1 MSMTHTQDDVF
12 AALRGAADDFGI
24 RKLATLM
31 DVAQGTLY
39 NKLNPNDSSAHHKP
53 TVSDLIQ
60 IVSHTHNTAPIESL
74 SALFGGVF
82 YRLPSMT
89 HYTNEDLLAL
99 VNHAGAQV
107 GAVHDVMAEA
117 MADLVVTPAE
127 FKRFQEQ
134 THRTIA
140 AFMELKAR
148 FRTLVVQVR

>member
-12 AALRGAADDFGI
+12 AALRSVADDFGV

-31 DVAQGTLY
+31 DVAQGTLH

-60 IVSHTHNTAPIESL
+60 IVSHTANTAPIEAL
-74 SALFGGVF
+74 AALFGGVF
-82 YRLPSMT
+82 YRLPDMAHCS
-89 HYTNEDLLAL
+89 DDALLAL
-99 VNHAGAQV
+99 VNNVGAQV
-107 GAVHDVMAEA
+107 GAVHDVMAAA

-127 FKRFQEQ
+127 FKLYQEQ

-148 FRTLVVQVR
+148 FKTLVVQVR